1 MEEVTMDVK
10 IHLSDRE
17 LMEKI
22 ENEDPRY
29 MPLTPKHWQN
39 GLSIK
44 SQIKHWLPKMNIWEK
59 ENKDA
64 MRNNGKL
71 LKEYKMKQLMGEL

>member
-1 MEEVTMDVK
+1 MEEVTMEVK
-10 IHLSDRE
+10 KYLDEPE

-22 ENEDPRY
+22 KNEDPRY

-44 SQIKHWLPKMNIWEK
+44 SQRKHYISKMNIWEK
-59 ENKDA
+59 ENKEA

-71 LKEYKMKQLMGEL
+71 LKEYKRKQWNGEL

>member
-1 MEEVTMDVK
+1 MEEVTEEV
-10 IHLSDRE
+10 IVHLGQRE

-39 GLSIK
+39 GLSQK
-44 SQIKHWLPKMNIWEK
+44 SQLKHYLSKKNIWIK

-64 MRNNGKL
+64 ERNNGKL
-71 LKEYKMKQLMGEL
+71 LKEYMLKQRMGEL